1 MNRKPNQTDS
11 QIRGS
16 ELIAKIYDEL
26 TKLIEAGQSG
36 HNRVRIKRIYLRDI
50 LSLDEGDLPEDI
62 INRKNDGIEILNG
75 LLIPKVPPSIPIYVP
90 SVEEDKH
97 IPEFPGFIIDKV

>member
-1 MNRKPNQTDS
+1 MNRKPYQLVS

-26 TKLIEAGQSG
+26 TKLIEKGQTG
-36 HNRVRIKRIYLRDI
+36 RHRVRIKRQHLEDI
-50 LSLDEGDLPEDI
+50 LSLDERDLPEGI

-75 LLIPKVPPSIPIYVP
+75 FLIPKVPPSISIYVP